1 MYGLRKAINH
11 GFNMIMV
18 KYYDGFF
25 KDFNKLQKYF
35 NQNKLNQENINQSI
49 KLIDSIIKKYHI
61 TNKSISNTLDIN
73 KINEEIINLNKYAN

>member
-1 MYGLRKAINH
+1 
-11 GFNMIMV
+11 MIMV